1 MTVHFLV
8 SETLVGKTMLEG
20 QVSLREKLS
29 YFLDTSIKRV
39 QNWRHLAELHGI
51 STDLSQERLSKSE
64 ALFEVVGSR
73 NPNLPIGDVKQHLS
87 DLKIIEV
94 RDYLKSHHDGIK
106 IKDFLQS
113 QDPITLSRVFLKLDH
128 LPDGKWQSLGLKLG
142 VEHEGLE
149 QIKIDCAN
157 LNENPAHVVIEYI
170 YRRYPTMSMGKFK
183 KYLTDI
189 NRNDVKDKLN
199 EMKDTLTIKDLFDDL
214 DLMRVITSML
224 NGPNDSQIKN
234 YRDLADACQISSELY
249 QSLQPPCPESPTT
262 LVLEEIVRQKPTFTM
277 YQLFANL
284 RDMNRVEAIQ
294 GLSCYFVE
302 EDILAMK
309 RKLQIDDE

>member
-1 MTVHFLV
+1 
-8 SETLVGKTMLEG
+8 
-20 QVSLREKLS
+20 
-29 YFLDTSIKRV
+29 
-39 QNWRHLAELHGI
+39 
-51 STDLSQERLSKSE
+51 
-64 ALFEVVGSR
+64 
-73 NPNLPIGDVKQHLS
+73 
-87 DLKIIEV
+87 
-94 RDYLKSHHDGIK
+94 
-106 IKDFLQS
+106 
-113 QDPITLSRVFLKLDH
+113 
-128 LPDGKWQSLGLKLG
+128 
-142 VEHEGLE
+142 
-149 QIKIDCAN
+149 
-157 LNENPAHVVIEYI
+157 
-170 YRRYPTMSMGKFK
+170 MSMGKFK

-224 NGPNDSQIKN
+224 NGPNNSQIKN
-234 YRDLADACQISSELY
+234 YRDLADSCQISSELY

-302 EDILAMK
+302 EDMLAMK